1 MGFKKSISTGL
12 TYLGEVPV
20 IGGIFKPKEKV
31 AIIRFSGVIADQGMR
46 RNSISHERY
55 LGLIEDAFELH
66 KLQAVALAIN
76 CPGGSPAQSALIGN
90 SIRRLAEE
98 KNIPVLAFTED
109 VAASGGYWLACAAD
123 EIYAQESSIVG
134 SIGVISAS
142 FGFQDLIARYGI
154 ERRVHTSGKNKGFLD
169 PFQEEKPE
177 DVKRLKGLQQDIHDI
192 FKDWVR
198 SRRGEKLNADEKT
211 IFEGQFWT
219 AATALSYGII
229 DGVGDLR
236 SVCKERYG
244 KEIKFVDLS
253 PDRGFFASLFSSKL
267 SNSGLLQQGGASLA
281 QDMID
286 TAEERAIWG
295 RYGL

>member
-219 AATALSYGII
+219 AAPLYPMALSMGLEIC
-229 DGVGDLR
+229 VA
-236 SVCKERYG
+236 SVKNAMAKR
-244 KEIKFVDLS
+244 LS
-253 PDRGFFASLFSSKL
+253 LSIYLPTEASSPVYLA
-267 SNSGLLQQGGASLA
+267 ASLA
-281 QDMID
+281 
-286 TAEERAIWG
+286 TRAYCNKAALHSRKI
-295 RYGL
+295 